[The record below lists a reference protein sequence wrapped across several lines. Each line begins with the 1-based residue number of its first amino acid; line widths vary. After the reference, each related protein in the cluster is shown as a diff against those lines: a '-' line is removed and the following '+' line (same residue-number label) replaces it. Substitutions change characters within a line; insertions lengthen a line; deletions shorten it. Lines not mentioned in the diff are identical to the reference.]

1 MARSVNSA
9 RYARTLSILN
19 ASAVPLLLSMRISA
33 DVLSNAWARSQLA
46 AASESVREGVSLHRA
61 LESTALFPPMMRY
74 MIASGEQS
82 GELTAMLERAAEN
95 QDRELSAQIQMA
107 LSLFEPLL
115 VVTMAGM
122 VLFIVLVHPA
132 ADPATEHPYEYVTVL
147 MEKTMQRQRGFTL
160 LEIMVVIVILGILA
174 SLVVPNLMG
183 NKEKADRQKVV
194 SDLVALEGALDM
206 YKLDN
211 SRYPNTEQGLQALVT
226 APAAEPHARNYPE
239 GGYIRR
245 LPQDPWGNEYQLLSP
260 GQHGA
265 IDVFSVG
272 PDGMPDTNDD
282 IGNWTLGKK

>member
-1 MARSVNSA
+1 
-9 RYARTLSILN
+9 
-19 ASAVPLLLSMRISA
+19 
-33 DVLSNAWARSQLA
+33 
-46 AASESVREGVSLHRA
+46 
-61 LESTALFPPMMRY
+61 
-74 MIASGEQS
+74 
-82 GELTAMLERAAEN
+82 
-95 QDRELSAQIQMA
+95 
-107 LSLFEPLL
+107 
-115 VVTMAGM
+115 
-122 VLFIVLVHPA
+122 
-132 ADPATEHPYEYVTVL
+132 
-147 MEKTMQRQRGFTL
+147 MQRQRGFTL

-211 SRYPNTEQGLQALVT
+211 SRYP
-226 APAAEPHARNYPE
+226 
-239 GGYIRR
+239 
-245 LPQDPWGNEYQLLSP
+245 WGNEYQLLSP